1 MKYVALVCNNPGAFE
16 ALSPGERDELTSEA
30 DAYLKEFSESG
41 ELIGEGFALAD
52 ASTGRTVRVR
62 NGLPAVTDGPFAEAK
77 EQLAG
82 FYVLD
87 AESLERAAEIVAHD
101 PAARFWAVDT
111 DWPQIL
117 ALYELLERMSPNP
130 MVTLNH
136 AVAVAMLR
144 APRPASTFLALST
157 KIAGS
162 PGIIAWMRSEPI
174 SWRWPASARPLW
186 PVTEA
191 LHAVR
196 QASPNDATSR
206 VERLVSQSSQHDNMI
221 E

>member
-1 MKYVALVCNNPGAFE
+1 MKYVALVYNNPGAFE
-16 ALSPGERDELTSEA
+16 ALSPGERDELMNEA

-101 PAARFWAVDT
+101 PAARFWAV
-111 DWPQIL
+111 
-117 ALYELLERMSPNP
+117 E
-130 MVTLNH
+130 V
-136 AVAVAMLR
+136 
-144 APRPASTFLALST
+144 
-157 KIAGS
+157 
-162 PGIIAWMRSEPI
+162 
-174 SWRWPASARPLW
+174 RPLMD
-186 PVTEA
+186 TAGAE
-191 LHAVR
+191 
-196 QASPNDATSR
+196 
-206 VERLVSQSSQHDNMI
+206 M
-221 E
+221 